1 MQIKPKNIFRAFSLK
16 YISMFRKFKNMKI
29 FYFLTFILSINC
41 QLYSQTSEDV
51 LQNSPNYDYS
61 TLQKGDKTVFI
72 KEQITNSTV
81 MGLPLPAYNNS
92 LRVNSLLDS
101 IYNSNKNIKYMEG
114 YRIQV
119 YIGEN
124 KDEANAAKE
133 YLYKIYPQADIYT
146 VYKQPTYRVKLGD
159 FINRHEVKRILEKK
173 ILRSFPKAILIPDN
187 VFIKPK
193 VYYE

>member
-1 MQIKPKNIFRAFSLK
+1 
-16 YISMFRKFKNMKI
+16 MFRKFKNMKI

-81 MGLPLPAYNNS
+81 IGLPLPAYNNS